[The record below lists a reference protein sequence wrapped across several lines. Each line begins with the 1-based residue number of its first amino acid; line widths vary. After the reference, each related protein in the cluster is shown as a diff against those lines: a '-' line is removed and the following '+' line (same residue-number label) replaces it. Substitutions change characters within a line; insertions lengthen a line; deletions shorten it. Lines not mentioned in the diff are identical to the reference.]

1 PFLMLISIA
10 FTRYSH
16 DEIARMGEFVI
27 NYPNDGQA
35 RGAWLCGVESGR
47 NQNKIKKSGLKL
59 VNSRVVRTPTIDDVS
74 VALECELVNSFVTG
88 DHTVFVGEVVAITGN
103 PMKSKHLYA
112 APNSRLIALYLNG
125 NIIKNIE
132 KDR

>member
-1 PFLMLISIA
+1 M
-10 FTRYSH
+10 
-16 DEIARMGEFVI
+16 V
-27 NYPNDGQA
+27 N
-35 RGAWLCGVESGR
+35 
-47 NQNKIKKSGLKL
+47 NKEKKTEQYK
-59 VNSRVVRTPTIDDVS
+59 R
-74 VALECELVNSFVTG
+74 

-112 APNSRLIALYLNG
+112 APNSRLIALDLNG